1 MAIPSIPSS
10 PPRADNTPP
19 APPRPH
25 PAPVSPAP
33 PAEVRASQPADRQKI
48 EAAVEKTRDFVR
60 SIGSDLQFQVDEAT
74 GTTVIRVVD
83 RETSEVIRQIPS
95 EEMLEIAQAL
105 DRVVGL
111 LLRREA

>member
-10 PPRADNTPP
+10 PPGATVASPP
-19 APPRPH
+19 SPRPH
-25 PAPVSPAP
+25 PASASPAP
-33 PAEVRASQPADRQKI
+33 PAEVRAKPADRQNI

-83 RETSEVIRQIPS
+83 RETAEVIRQIPS